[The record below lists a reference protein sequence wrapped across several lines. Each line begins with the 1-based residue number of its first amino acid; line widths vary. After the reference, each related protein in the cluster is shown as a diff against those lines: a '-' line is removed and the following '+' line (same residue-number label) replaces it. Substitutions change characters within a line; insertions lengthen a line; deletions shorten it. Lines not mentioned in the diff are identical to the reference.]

1 MRSEAVGL
9 GEIDRARTGRVSG
22 AVVTF
27 NARKARAED
36 GRDLILYVYG
46 VKPAPLLST

>member
-9 GEIDRARTGRVSG
+9 GEIERARTGRVSG

-27 NARKARAED
+27 NACNGREQD
-36 GRDLILYVYG
+36 GRDLILNVYG
-46 VKPAPLLST
+46 VKPASLLIT